1 MLKIIELVR
10 QCDGKAVA
18 VAVAVAVRESRAQS
32 FRASLIAKKIV
43 QMLNQ
48 QDCKNIGDRDQG
60 RAPRNFYLV
69 T

>member
-1 MLKIIELVR
+1 MF
-10 QCDGKAVA
+10 QCDGEAVA
-18 VAVAVAVRESRAQS
+18 VAVTVVVRESRAES
-32 FRASLIAKKIV
+32 FRASTSLIAKKIV